1 MADSK
6 GLQYLRFFLS
16 KFFFVAFSYTIN
28 CGSFGGYSGE
38 VGAMGGRG
46 GSGWGIGGGGW
57 KGRSLW
63 GMRRWA
69 PWLIKIDEGG
79 SFRPVK
85 QDNEVSIQLRQH

>member
-1 MADSK
+1 
-6 GLQYLRFFLS
+6 
-16 KFFFVAFSYTIN
+16 
-28 CGSFGGYSGE
+28 
-38 VGAMGGRG
+38 MGGRG
-46 GSGWGIGGGGW
+46 GSGWSVGGGGW